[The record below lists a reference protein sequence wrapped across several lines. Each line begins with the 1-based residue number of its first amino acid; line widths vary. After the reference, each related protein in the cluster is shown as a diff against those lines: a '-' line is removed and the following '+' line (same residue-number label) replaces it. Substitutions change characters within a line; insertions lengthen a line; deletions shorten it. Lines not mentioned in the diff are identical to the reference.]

1 MTSVEITYRCGDDAA
16 SARERPAD
24 ADAARHR
31 MDEGNRAFAALFAQA
46 NAASGTAR
54 RAIPIDAEDFGLT
67 GTGTRRPSQ
76 HPYAAVLGCA
86 DARVPVE
93 LIFNEG
99 PNDLFV
105 VRVAGNTLGDDVRGS
120 LKYAIEH
127 LGASLKLIV
136 VLGHSGC
143 GAVTEAVDVFLDPS
157 GYLALTGKHSIRGLV
172 DRLQIVVHAAARR
185 MESLLGPEVARQ
197 PGYRKALIE
206 AAVVTNAALAA
217 HTLRR
222 DMGDHDKGVDTAYG
236 VYLLSQRSVWAPRC
250 GTEVVA
256 GLARPPADAE
266 EFAGFSESVMRSQR
280 IRTMLADG
288 SDVATRG
295 DVSGACP

>member
-1 MTSVEITYRCGDDAA
+1 MKSVEITYRCGDDAA
-16 SARERPAD
+16 PGRERPAD

-31 MDEGNRAFAALFAQA
+31 LDDGNRAFAALFAQVHEA
-46 NAASGTAR
+46 PGTAR
-54 RAIPIDAEDFGLT
+54 RVIPINAEDFGLT
-67 GTGTRRPSQ
+67 GTGTGAPAQ

-127 LGASLKLIV
+127 LGTSLKLIV
-136 VLGHSGC
+136 VLGHCGC

-157 GYLALTGKHSIRGLV
+157 GYLALTGKHSLRGLV
-172 DRLQIVVHAAARR
+172 DRLQIVVQATARR
-185 MESLLGPEVARQ
+185 MEILLGPDVARQ

-206 AAVVTNAALAA
+206 AAVVMNAALAA

-222 DMGDHDKGVDTAYG
+222 DLGDREDAVGTAYG

-250 GTEVVA
+250 GSNEVT
-256 GLARPPADAE
+256 GLACPPGDAG
-266 EFAGFSESVMRSQR
+266 EFGRFSETVVRSQR
-280 IRTMLADG
+280 IRSIL
-288 SDVATRG
+288 
-295 DVSGACP
+295 SGG